1 MNIREQPRFDI
12 YHVVP
17 LEGGDWVHV
26 FTAVLSLLERLLT
39 ESMGPAFPAD
49 PSGPLRIGAE
59 LSLSAS
65 LLPKFLILFF
75 PFT

>member
-1 MNIREQPRFDI
+1 MKIREQPRFDI
-12 YHVVP
+12 YHVVL

-26 FTAVLSLLERLLT
+26 FTAVFTEHLLT
-39 ESMGPAFPAD
+39 KSMGPAFPAY
-49 PSGPLRIGAE
+49 PSGPLRVGAE